1 MDLVV
6 DHHLAVERISETDC
20 RLYTLERLPPVAT
33 AAVIAGLLFS
43 RELALPHRLQFLPR
57 TVAAIG
63 LPGPEHLRQHGAAA
77 MHPPRLVG
85 RPFIRRKSKPLHAFE
100 DHARRFIGRALAIRI
115 LDSQDEF
122 ATVMAGIQP
131 SKQRPAH
138 AAHMSPNR
146 WAPGET
152 ADDGHQGL

>member
-6 DHHLAVERISETDC
+6 DHHLAVERISETDG

-33 AAVIAGLLFS
+33 AAVIAGLLFG

-63 LPGPEHLRQHGAAA
+63 LPGLEHLRQHRAVAIEAPG
-77 MHPPRLVG
+77 LVV
-85 RPFIRRKSKPLHAFE
+85 RPFIRRKPKPLHAFE
-100 DHARRFIGRALAIRI
+100 DHPRRFIGRALAIRV

-122 ATVMAGIQP
+122 AAVMAAVQAP
-131 SKQRPAH
+131 SQHP
-138 AAHMSPNR
+138 
-146 WAPGET
+146 
-152 ADDGHQGL
+152 